1 MIRADPIM
9 SKLKITFV
17 LPGDHRSGGVRVT
30 MLMANEL
37 LRRGLKVRIA
47 CLEDHVPIWKRMAR
61 RMRRL
66 GRDQQ
71 HVGWLHEYDGKVE
84 PVRNLKDL
92 NYSQGEVVIAVG
104 TYVVGRVRALTAP
117 EVIKVRFNHG
127 MPSVLS
133 AENLAAWQ
141 GSMPTITVS
150 HTLIPKLEEL
160 SGEKV
165 LAVIP
170 NGIDLSQYYADSSVK
185 RLGIGAVF
193 NPHPNKDSG
202 LMIKVLREAHAR
214 MPEVPQVVFSTE
226 KRPPGLEH
234 VEFVRYPS
242 VEEARRLY
250 SRSKAWLMTSRTE
263 GLPGVALEAMA
274 CGAVM
279 VSSDNDGSLEIIQD
293 GENGLIVPQADQEAY
308 LAAFARVCGDEDLRQ
323 RLSVGAIKTAADF
336 SWQRAADRMMAF
348 LGSLKPMPEESAR

>member
-1 MIRADPIM
+1 MTNNM
-9 SKLKITFV
+9 KVTFV

-37 LRRGLKVRIA
+37 LRRGWKAKIVCLSDEQPWWKRAARKVRGSVRPKQYA
-47 CLEDHVPIWKRMAR
+47 
-61 RMRRL
+61 
-66 GRDQQ
+66 
-71 HVGWLHEYDGKVE
+71 GWLHEFKGKVE
-84 PVRNLKDL
+84 AARNLGKLD
-92 NYSQGEVVIAVG
+92 YSAGEVVIAVG
-104 TYVVGRVRALTAP
+104 TYVVGRVRALAAP

-141 GSMPTITVS
+141 GHMPTVTVS
-150 HTLIPKLEEL
+150 HTLVPKLEEL
-160 SGEKV
+160 SGERV

-170 NGIDLSQYYADSSVK
+170 NGIDTTQYYADDTVE

-202 LMIKVLREAHAR
+202 LLIDVLREAHLR
-214 MPEVPQVVFSTE
+214 MPDVPQVVFSTE

-234 VEFVRYPS
+234 VEFVRYPP

-279 VSSDNDGSLEIIQD
+279 VSSDNDGSLEIIRN
-293 GENGLIVPQADQEAY
+293 GINGLIVPQAEKEGY
-308 LAAFARVCGDEDLRQ
+308 LTAMESVIRNEDLRAS
-323 RLSVGAIKTAADF
+323 LSREAMATAADF
-336 SWQRAADRMMAF
+336 SWERAADRMVAF
-348 LGSLKPMPEESAR
+348 LEALKHESEPVAR

>member
-1 MIRADPIM
+1 M
-9 SKLKITFV
+9 
-17 LPGDHRSGGVRVT
+17 T

-37 LRRGLKVRIA
+37 LRRGVKVRIA
-47 CLEDHVPIWKRMAR
+47 CQEDAVPVWKQVTRWIKRMA
-61 RMRRL
+61 
-66 GRDQQ
+66 GPTQ
-71 HVGWLHEYDGKVE
+71 HVGWLREFEGKLE
-84 PVRNLKDL
+84 TVRNLSELD
-92 NYSQGEVVIAVG
+92 YSPGDVVIAVG
-104 TYVVGRVRALTAP
+104 TYVIGQVRALDRD
-117 EVIKVRFNHG
+117 VIKVRSNHG
-127 MPSVLS
+127 MPSVLES
-133 AENLAAWQ
+133 ENLAAWQ

-150 HTLIPKLEEL
+150 HTLIPKLQEL

-170 NGIDLSQYYADSSVK
+170 NGIDVSQYYADDTVE
-185 RLGIGAVF
+185 RVGIGAVF

-202 LMIKVLREAHAR
+202 LLIKVLREAHAR
-214 MPEVPQVVFSTE
+214 MPDVPQMVFSTE

-263 GLPGVALEAMA
+263 GLPGVVLEAMA

-279 VSSDNDGSLEIIQD
+279 VSSDNDGSLEIIRD

-308 LAAFARVCGDEDLRQ
+308 LAALARVFGDENLRQ

-348 LGSLKPMPEESAR
+348 LGTLKPKPEGSAR

>member
-1 MIRADPIM
+1 MADV
-9 SKLKITFV
+9 TFV

-37 LRRGLKVRIA
+37 LGRGIKVRIA
-47 CLEDHVPIWKRMAR
+47 CLEDDLSAWRRVAR
-61 RMRRL
+61 RVKSMAL
-66 GRDQQ
+66 LSQNA
-71 HVGWLHEYDGKVE
+71 GWLHEFEGE
-84 PVRNLKDL
+84 MESARNLAKLD
-92 NYSQGEVVIAVG
+92 YSPGEVVIAVG
-104 TYVVGRVRALTAP
+104 TYVVGRVRALAAP
-117 EVIKVRFNHG
+117 EVMKVRFNHG

-160 SGEKV
+160 SGDKV

-170 NGIDLSQYYADSSVK
+170 NGIDINQYYADDAVE

-193 NPHPNKDSG
+193 NRHPNKDSG

-226 KRPPGLEH
+226 RRPEGLEH

-242 VEEARRLY
+242 VDEARRLY
-250 SRSKAWLMTSRTE
+250 SRAKAWLITSRTE

-279 VSSDNDGSLEIIQD
+279 VSSDNDGSLEIIRD
-293 GENGLIVPQADQEAY
+293 GGNGLIVPQADPEGY
-308 LAAFARVCGDEDLRQ
+308 LKALGRVVGDEDLRK
-323 RLSVGAIKTAADF
+323 RLSRGAMETAVDF
-336 SWQRAADRMMAF
+336 SWERAADRMVAF
-348 LGSLKPMPEESAR
+348 LNSLQPEPETSAR